1 MTTRGNL
8 RVNAFA
14 FLPMSPLSPMPHAIY
29 QAGTGAFPIKMLFD
43 VTGIQKQK
51 PQPCHRANCSLAEGN
66 HPGAIDADVATDVDD
81 DDAVDAVDDTEADN
95 VRGGAANH
103 DAGTL

>member
-1 MTTRGNL
+1 MALYANENL
-8 RVNAFA
+8 T
-14 FLPMSPLSPMPHAIY
+14 LLK
-29 QAGTGAFPIKMLFD
+29 KMHSSECQ

-51 PQPCHRANCSLAEGN
+51 PQPCHRGNCSLAEGN